1 MGDNFHSDLK
11 MFVKSKDNKSAT
23 RVILNEL
30 AQSLVKDR
38 ESFIDVL
45 QSAGINVL
53 NSATDAQLVGAFTEN
68 AAKNKRLLLGA
79 AFLVNHRNQTVSFD
93 GEQEVSD
100 AGVKATYKV
109 LDEYFNAGGADP
121 VSAVANAIK
130 SSVEVGGQVFGKV
143 SANQDIKKRGASTL
157 LAQQT
162 SARKEMIQNVLAQRQ
177 KEAEEKAKEGG
188 KSKRTLL
195 IVGGI
200 SLALI
205 IGVGIYF
212 AVKKNK

>member
-11 MFVKSKDNKSAT
+11 MFVKSKDNESAT
-23 RVILNEL
+23 RVILKEL

-53 NSATDAQLVGAFTEN
+53 NSATDAQLIGAFIEN
-68 AAKNKRLLLGA
+68 APKNKKLLLGA
-79 AFLVNHRNQTVSFD
+79 AFLVNHRNQTVGFD
-93 GEQEVSD
+93 GEEEVSD
-100 AGVKATYKV
+100 SGVKATYKV
-109 LDEYFNAGGADP
+109 LDEYFNAGGAI
-121 VSAVANAIK
+121 AGLIK
-130 SSVEVGGQVFGKV
+130 STVDVGGQVFGKV
-143 SANQDIKKRGASTL
+143 SANQDMKKRGASTL

-162 SARKEMIQNVLAQRQ
+162 SARKEMIQNVIAQRQ
-177 KEAEEKAKEGG
+177 KEAEEKTKEGG

-205 IGVGIYF
+205 IAVGIYF